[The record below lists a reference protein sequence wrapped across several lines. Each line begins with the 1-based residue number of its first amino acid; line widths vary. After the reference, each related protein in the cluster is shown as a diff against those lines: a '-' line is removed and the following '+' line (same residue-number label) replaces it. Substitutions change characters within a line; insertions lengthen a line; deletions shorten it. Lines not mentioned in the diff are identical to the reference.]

1 MPEIP
6 KNSENPKTPEEN
18 PKGNGNASGGELTS
32 EQMQAKMKMM
42 S

>member
-1 MPEIP
+1 MSKIPE
-6 KNSENPKTPEEN
+6 NSENPKTPEEN
-18 PKGNGNASGGELTS
+18 TKGNGNASGRELTR